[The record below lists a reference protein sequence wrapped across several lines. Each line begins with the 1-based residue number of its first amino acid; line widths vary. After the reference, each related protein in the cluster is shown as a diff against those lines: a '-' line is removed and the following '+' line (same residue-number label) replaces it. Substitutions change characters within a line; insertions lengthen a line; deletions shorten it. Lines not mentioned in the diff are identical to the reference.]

1 MWTCLVGGAASHSRQ
16 QLLLRFLFGDDSFM
30 PKAAS
35 SSKKEPSNSPQ
46 AETPVAA
53 TVAAPIAT
61 SGSADGKYTVV
72 ARRYRPRDFSELV
85 GQQTVVQALTTAI
98 QTNRVGHAYLFTGAR
113 GVGKTSSARIF
124 AKALNASADGSGAFD
139 PNSDVAQAIDSGEDM
154 DVLEIDGA
162 SNRGIDEIRQLRA
175 SVSARPSRS
184 PYKIYIIDEVH
195 MLTVQAFNALLKTLE
210 EPPPHVKFIF
220 CTTDPEKVP
229 ITVLSRCQRFDFAPV
244 KTDQI
249 LERLQFICKNEGA
262 TAEPEA
268 LQLIARRAA
277 GSMRDSQSLLE
288 QILSFADSKIT
299 TATVHEMLGTADESR
314 LAEIADA
321 LINRDSAQVLLL
333 LHQAVEAGV
342 DAGQLGE
349 QILGYLR
356 DMMTIGVGASV
367 ELLRTA
373 NPARAEEL
381 VAAAKRWGTMTLL
394 SAIQILDESLVKMRH
409 STQSRTI
416 LEVAM
421 VQICHLQDLQGLAD
435 LIRGLQAGKSP
446 PTIASASSTTAPGRI
461 AVAPAARQQLSSD
474 PEKKKPEL
482 IAPAQTAASIPPT
495 IDLANDSVHEAVDDS
510 LGSEQM
516 PEPNSNELSSADQQ
530 PFANA
535 ATSLDSLSEDN
546 SKAMHVALNGP
557 NGELTKPEPMVLATG
572 FDFAAIGPI
581 ATEAS
586 AYGSGEMSASSPQ
599 SNDVFDTSTE
609 QGHDADAT
617 TPMSYWLQALSHVDG
632 MVADYASMVVK
643 VESVG
648 KQASPKGTDAIN
660 WTAFFPLG
668 ADLAMRHCN
677 ELAHRKSIEAA
688 LQTVVSQPI
697 HLTLQMSNLPP
708 RVNAA
713 MPKPAAP
720 IVNQPTLVRK
730 YSEHPL
736 VKSLIKSI
744 DGDIIR
750 VDIKP

>member
-1 MWTCLVGGAASHSRQ
+1 
-16 QLLLRFLFGDDSFM
+16 M

-35 SSKKEPSNSPQ
+35 SSKKEGSDSSQ
-46 AETPVAA
+46 AEPQG
-53 TVAAPIAT
+53 AAPIEVPVDIPVA
-61 SGSADGKYTVV
+61 ADGKYTVV

-195 MLTVQAFNALLKTLE
+195 MLTVPAFNALLKTLE

-321 LINRDSAQVLLL
+321 LINRDNAQVLLL

-373 NPARAEEL
+373 NPARADEL

-446 PTIASASSTTAPGRI
+446 PTIASASSTTAPGR
-461 AVAPAARQQLSSD
+461 VTPAPSQQLSSD
-474 PEKKKPEL
+474 SEKKKPEL
-482 IAPAQTAASIPPT
+482 IASTQIAASIRPP
-495 IDLANDSVHEAVDDS
+495 IDSVNNLKNDSVHEAVNVPVDT
-510 LGSEQM
+510 EQ
-516 PEPNSNELSSADQQ
+516 ELESKTGDLSNADQQ
-530 PFANA
+530 TSATVT
-535 ATSLDSLSEDN
+535 TSLDSLAQDDSRPPVLGAHEDLGGEPAGGRLSEDR
-546 SKAMHVALNGP
+546 SAGDRPGAMHVS
-557 NGELTKPEPMVLATG
+557 E
-572 FDFAAIGPI
+572 
-581 ATEAS
+581 
-586 AYGSGEMSASSPQ
+586 
-599 SNDVFDTSTE
+599 DVTATSTE
-609 QGHDADAT
+609 PASDTASDTDET
-617 TPMSYWLQALSHVDG
+617 TPMGCWQKALLRVDG

-643 VESVG
+643 IERVG
-648 KQASPKGTDAIN
+648 NQASPNDTDPIH

-677 ELAHRKSIEAA
+677 EPAHRKSIEEA
-688 LQTVVSQPI
+688 LQSIVSQPVR
-697 HLTLQMSNLPP
+697 LTLQMSNLPP
-708 RVNAA
+708 KVNATVR
-713 MPKPAAP
+713 KPAAP

-744 DGDIIR
+744 DGDIVR
-750 VDIKP
+750 VDIKPQA